1 MVSPFFCLSTPI
13 NSHKFARNNRQ
24 SLKAKAKANPNSN
37 SDPDPDPDPVDY
49 QSLTPHTEA
58 GLLKPYNYVS
68 GYTRLSNWMERNVSP
83 ESKRSILEPL
93 SVLRPKFRAI
103 AQNLT
108 DMVGFFLSSLVPP
121 SSDHQKLILIH
132 SFTGLS
138 LNRRSLRTSSPRLRP
153 RFLSHGN
160 SSMSLATNGGDI

>member
-1 MVSPFFCLSTPI
+1 MVSSFFRLSTPTI
-13 NSHKFARNNRQ
+13 PREIIDNPQKP
-24 SLKAKAKANPNSN
+24 KADPDPNP
-37 SDPDPDPDPVDY
+37 DPDPDPDPNPNLQSPTSNPPLQPPSRSPIPVDY

-108 DMVGFFLSSLVPP
+108 DMVGFFLSFFGSSLVPP
-121 SSDHQKLILIH
+121 SSDH
-132 SFTGLS
+132 
-138 LNRRSLRTSSPRLRP
+138 RSPITK
-153 RFLSHGN
+153 N
-160 SSMSLATNGGDI
+160 SY